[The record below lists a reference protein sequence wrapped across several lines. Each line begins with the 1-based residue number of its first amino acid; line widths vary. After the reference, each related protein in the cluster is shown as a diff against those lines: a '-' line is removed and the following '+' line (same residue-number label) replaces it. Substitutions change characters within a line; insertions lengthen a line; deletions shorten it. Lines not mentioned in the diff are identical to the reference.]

1 MSLPSCSPLTASM
14 PPVMSDCPLMNLVA
28 EVIEIS
34 APSSRGA
41 AKTGAIMELS
51 THTSAPLACAISEI
65 LRMSVIC
72 SRGLVGDSS
81 MTMVV
86 GPESMARFTASRSF
100 MSTLTTS
107 MPTLGTTCARS
118 REVPP

>member
-1 MSLPSCSPLTASM
+1 
-14 PPVMSDCPLMNLVA
+14 MSDWPLMNFVA
-28 EVIEIS
+28 EVIEMS
-34 APSSRGA
+34 APNSRGLA
-41 AKTGAIMELS
+41 NTGAIMELS

-81 MTMVV
+81 MTIVV
-86 GPESMARFTASRSF
+86 GPDSMARRTASKSF

-107 MPTLGTTCARS
+107 MPTLGTTCAKR